1 MKGGIM
7 AKNGNRTAVKIS
19 LGILVAGFAIT
30 ISAIVWDAAHKSSNI
45 EANRKDIDIIIPKV
59 EINRE
64 ACQEY
69 KYKIDALN
77 TKMAEMSNEQ
87 KVIRTE
93 QQASFKE
100 ILKRLPENDP

>member
-1 MKGGIM
+1 MT
-7 AKNGNRTAVKIS
+7 KNGNRTAVKIS
-19 LGILVAGFAIT
+19 LGILIAGFTLSIC
-30 ISAIVWDAAHKSSNI
+30 AIVWDAAHKSSNI

-59 EINRE
+59 EIVKE

-69 KYKIDALN
+69 KYKIDTLN

-87 KVIRTE
+87 KAIRTE

-100 ILKRLPENDP
+100 ILKRLPENEP